1 MRRGW
6 LLACSTVLVLPF
18 ARAGEAQ
25 EAPRPQVDPKVE
37 IAFEAPAGCPGVE
50 QVTKEVARLLGDA
63 RFSGSPLVALGK
75 VTAKDGGFLL
85 DLTIEREGQKTA
97 RQLEARACE
106 TAADVAALLI
116 SLAHAPDVV
125 GKAEP
130 EPPPTPPTPP
140 PTPPTPPPT
149 PPAVRPT
156 PLPKP
161 PPPKSPPK
169 PPNSLWGWL
178 LRAGPIFGVG
188 DLPFPQIGGQAAAA
202 VRIEAWTIEAAF
214 EAGFAAT
221 HIVEDRP
228 DAGANFLR
236 IVGALRGCRVL
247 VPFVDAPWPRES
259 PGVDFSACVGFEAG
273 QLSGE
278 TFGVFQPEKATA
290 IWLAPQLDLR
300 LGIGIT
306 PPLSL
311 VPHVGLAFPLNRPSF
326 VIGANEPKPIQIHQ
340 PGPVAGRAGVTF
352 EAQF

>member
-6 LLACSTVLVLPF
+6 LLACSTLVVLPF

-25 EAPRPQVDPKVE
+25 EPPRPEVEPKVQ
-37 IAFEAPAGCPGVE
+37 IAFEAPEGCPSVDA
-50 QVTKEVARLLGDA
+50 VTKEVERLLGQA
-63 RFSGSPLVALGK
+63 RFSGSPLSARAR
-75 VTAKDGGFLL
+75 VTPKDTGFLL
-85 DLTIEREGQKTA
+85 ELTIEREGQKTV
-97 RQLEARACE
+97 RELEARTCE

-116 SLAHAPDVV
+116 SLSHAPDVV
-125 GKAEP
+125 GKGEP
-130 EPPPTPPTPP
+130 A
-140 PTPPTPPPT
+140 PPPT
-149 PPAVRPT
+149 PPAP
-156 PLPKP
+156 PEPPKP
-161 PPPKSPPK
+161 PPPTPPPQPPK
-169 PPNSLWGWL
+169 PPVQAPPPKPPPKPPASVWGWL

-188 DLPFPQIGGQAAAA
+188 DLPFPQIGGQAAVAL
-202 VRIEAWTIEAAF
+202 RIEAWTVEAAF

-236 IVGALRGCRVL
+236 IVGALRGCRVV
-247 VPFVDAPWPRES
+247 VPVIDAPWPRPS
-259 PGVDFSACVGFEAG
+259 PGVDLTACVGFEVG

-290 IWLAPQLDLR
+290 IWLAPELDLR

-311 VPHVGLAFPLNRPSF
+311 VPHVGLAFPINRPSF
-326 VIGANEPKPIQIHQ
+326 VISANEPKPIQIHQ
-340 PGPVAGRAGVTF
+340 PGPVAGRTGVTF